1 MFRFLLIVAALAY
14 GMFWASQNMDFLR
27 VKSDMIEGFKKEK
40 TIKAVTQSRSIL
52 NENNENAMN
61 Q

>member
-40 TIKAVTQSRSIL
+40 TIRTVNDVRSQMQEEYNSIL
-52 NENNENAMN
+52 GE
-61 Q
+61 